1 MVETKLQ
8 PTTFSCG
15 KPLTNLKN
23 WQNVKQ
29 NDKDKDKHKDKDK
42 DKDIGSD

>member
-15 KPLTNLKN
+15 KPLTNLKD

-29 NDKDKDKHKDKDK
+29 NDKDKDK
-42 DKDIGSD
+42 DIGSD